1 MLIGSMQAG
10 VVPEMMAPST
20 SARVVA
26 RQASLRAG
34 MYERVVNRR
43 DQIKR
48 VAAGL
53 FVEHGVAG
61 TSVRDIAEGVGI
73 LSGSLYHHFPS
84 KDAIAFAILN
94 DFLTDLNARYRS
106 VLPHVTG
113 MRDELRALVYSSIE
127 IAEAHPYA
135 TEIYQNE
142 KTYHGPGAPDTI
154 ADAVREAHTFWI
166 DAATRA
172 SADGELRAGLDPV
185 EFARMLREGVWWSI
199 RYHREHLAER
209 RDEVTDT
216 VVAAFVDGGAAPDT
230 RANSAPA
237 GGTRIITD
245 RLDRI
250 EHQLAE
256 LSKSLLNEP

>member
-1 MLIGSMQAG
+1 MVS
-10 VVPEMMAPST
+10 
-20 SARVVA
+20 
-26 RQASLRAG
+26 
-34 MYERVVNRR
+34 RR

-61 TSVRDIAEGVGI
+61 TSVRDIAERVGM

-84 KDAIAFAILN
+84 KDAIAFAILD

-106 VLPHVTG
+106 VLPHVNG
-113 MRDELRALVYSSIE
+113 MREELRALVYSSIE
-127 IAEAHPYA
+127 IAERHPYA

-142 KTYHGPGAPDTI
+142 MAYHGPAAPAAI
-154 ADAVREAHTFWI
+154 AEAVRTAHTFWI

-172 SADGELRAGLDPV
+172 SATGELRAGLDPV
-185 EFARMLREGVWWSI
+185 DFARMLREGVWWSI
-199 RYHREHLAER
+199 RYHRDHLSQR

-216 VVAAFVDGGAAPDT
+216 VLAAFVDGGAAPDT
-230 RANSAPA
+230 RRDHGPA
-237 GGTRIITD
+237 AADRVITE

-250 EHQLAE
+250 EHRLEE
-256 LSKSLLNEP
+256 LTKALIREP

>member
-1 MLIGSMQAG
+1 MRGRSTAAG
-10 VVPEMMAPST
+10 
-20 SARVVA
+20 
-26 RQASLRAG
+26 AG
-34 MYERVVNRR
+34 GKHERVVNRR

-53 FVEHGVAG
+53 FVENGVAG
-61 TSVRDIAEGVGI
+61 TSVRDIAEGVGM

-84 KDAIAFAILN
+84 KDAIAFAILD

-113 MRDELRALVYSSIE
+113 MREELRALVYSSIE
-127 IAEAHPYA
+127 IAEAHPFA

-142 KTYHGPGAPDTI
+142 RAYHGPDAPEAI
-154 ADAVREAHTFWI
+154 AHAVREAHTFWI

-172 SADGELRAGLDPV
+172 SASGELRAGLDPV

-199 RYHREHLAER
+199 RYHREHLSER

-216 VVAAFVDGGAAPDT
+216 VVAAFVDGGAAPRT
-230 RANSAPA
+230 RGPGAPA
-237 GGTRIITD
+237 DADRTITE

-250 EHQLAE
+250 ERQLAD
-256 LSKSLLNEP
+256 LANSLLTDP

>member
-1 MLIGSMQAG
+1 M
-10 VVPEMMAPST
+10 
-20 SARVVA
+20 
-26 RQASLRAG
+26 
-34 MYERVVNRR
+34 VNRR

-53 FVEHGVAG
+53 FVENGVAG
-61 TSVRDIAEGVGI
+61 TSVRDIAEGVGM

-84 KDAIAFAILN
+84 KDAIAYAILD

-106 VLPHVTG
+106 VLPHVSG
-113 MRDELRALVYSSIE
+113 MREELRALVYSSIE

-142 KTYHGPGAPDTI
+142 RAYHGPDAPEAI
-154 ADAVREAHTFWI
+154 ARAVREAHTFWI

-172 SADGELRAGLDPV
+172 SAGGELRAGLDPV

-199 RYHREHLAER
+199 RYHREHLSER

-216 VVAAFVDGGAAPDT
+216 VVAAFVDGGAAPDARATGRTPEDT
-230 RANSAPA
+230 RPL
-237 GGTRIITD
+237 TD

-250 EHQLAE
+250 ERQLAA
-256 LSKSLLNEP
+256 LTKSLAGDA

>member
-1 MLIGSMQAG
+1 M
-10 VVPEMMAPST
+10 
-20 SARVVA
+20 
-26 RQASLRAG
+26 
-34 MYERVVNRR
+34 VNRR
-43 DQIKR
+43 DQIKH

-61 TSVRDIAEGVGI
+61 TSVRDIAEGVGM

-84 KDAIAFAILN
+84 KDAIAFAILD

-106 VLPHVTG
+106 VLPHVSG
-113 MRDELRALVYSSIE
+113 MREELRALVYSSIE

-142 KTYHGPGAPDTI
+142 RAYHGPDAPEAI

-172 SADGELRAGLDPV
+172 STSGELRAGLDPV

-199 RYHREHLAER
+199 RYHREHLSER

-216 VVAAFVDGGAAPDT
+216 VVAAFVDGGAAPE
-230 RANSAPA
+230 APA
-237 GGTRIITD
+237 ISGLASDSRVVTE

-250 EHQLAE
+250 ERQLAE
-256 LSKSLLNEP
+256 LTKTLLTDP

>member
-1 MLIGSMQAG
+1 MG
-10 VVPEMMAPST
+10 
-20 SARVVA
+20 
-26 RQASLRAG
+26 
-34 MYERVVNRR
+34 NRR

-84 KDAIAFAILN
+84 KDAIAFAILS

-113 MRDELRALVYSSIE
+113 MREELRALVHSSIE
-127 IAEAHPYA
+127 VADAHAYA

-142 KTYHGPGAPDTI
+142 KTYHGPEAPAEI

-166 DAATRA
+166 AAATKA
-172 SADGELRAGLDPV
+172 SACGELRAGLDPV

-209 RDEVTDT
+209 CDEVTDT
-216 VVAAFVDGGAAPDT
+216 VVAAFVDGGAAPAARPDT
-230 RANSAPA
+230 GPPTDSR
-237 GGTRIITD
+237 TITD

-250 EHQLAE
+250 ERQLEILAN
-256 LSKSLLNEP
+256 SLLTDS

>member
-1 MLIGSMQAG
+1 MDGKHG
-10 VVPEMMAPST
+10 
-20 SARVVA
+20 RVV
-26 RQASLRAG
+26 S
-34 MYERVVNRR
+34 RR

-53 FVEHGVAG
+53 FVERGVAG
-61 TSVRDIAEGVGI
+61 TSVRDIAEGVGM

-84 KDAIAFAILN
+84 KDAIAFAILD

-106 VLPHVTG
+106 VLPHVNG
-113 MRDELRALVYSSIE
+113 MREELRALVYSSIE

-142 KTYHGPGAPDTI
+142 KAYHGPGAPAEI
-154 ADAVREAHTFWI
+154 AHAVREAHTFWI

-172 SADGELRAGLDPV
+172 STCGELRAGLDPV

-199 RYHREHLAER
+199 RYHREHLSQR

-216 VVAAFVDGGAAPDT
+216 VVAAFVDGGAAPEI
-230 RANSAPA
+230 RAPGAPA
-237 GGTRIITD
+237 GDAAAITD

-250 EHQLAE
+250 EHRLE
-256 LSKSLLNEP
+256 DLSKRLVDEP